1 MGNGHC
7 FAKLA
12 VARHSILKEGLTAKD
27 GTADGAYL
35 AVSSMTR
42 NHAGFQRRMAYSAM
56 IRRLSADLFTMFRS

>member
-12 VARHSILKEGLTAKD
+12 VARHSILKEGLTAQ
-27 GTADGAYL
+27 DGAAGFAYL
-35 AVSSMTR
+35 EASCMTR
-42 NHAGFQRRMAYSAM
+42 NHAEFQRRMAYSAM